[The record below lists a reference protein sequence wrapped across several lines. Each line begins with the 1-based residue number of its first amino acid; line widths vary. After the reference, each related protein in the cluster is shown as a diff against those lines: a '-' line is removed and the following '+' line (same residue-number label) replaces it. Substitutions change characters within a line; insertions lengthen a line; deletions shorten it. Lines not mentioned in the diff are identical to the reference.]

1 MHDFRSLTRSHVCLI
16 HIGGREIENAID
28 TTGAVV
34 HHIPRI
40 IQVRDQAFAFHVQNI
55 LVVIDVSG
63 FGGDF
68 QPFVDGMDLAHT
80 LEVHHQHAGLEVA
93 VRIVHMQLLAHI
105 FGSFTVFHIE
115 ITDEVDI
122 GHSGNRIIPKF
133 NIEQFGDIAIDHQ
146 IAIQIQQLRIERQ
159 RLLDDETVIRF
170 DADMRIAGGEIEASQ
185 VTAHI
190 EEADHGIWEPF
201 EKLTYVLL
209 VLVGDIPFQ
218 YDHII

>member
-55 LVVIDVSG
+55 LVVINVSG

-93 VRIVHMQLLAHI
+93 VRIAHMQLLAHVSGP
-105 FGSFTVFHIE
+105 FAVFHIE
-115 ITDEVDI
+115 IADEVDI
-122 GHSGNRIIPKF
+122 RHGGNRIIPKF

>member
-1 MHDFRSLTRSHVCLI
+1 
-16 HIGGREIENAID
+16 
-28 TTGAVV
+28 
-34 HHIPRI
+34 
-40 IQVRDQAFAFHVQNI
+40 
-55 LVVIDVSG
+55 
-63 FGGDF
+63 
-68 QPFVDGMDLAHT
+68 MDLAHT
-80 LEVHHQHAGLEVA
+80 VEVHHQHAGLEVA
-93 VRIVHMQLLAHI
+93 VRIAHMQLLAHVS
-105 FGSFTVFHIE
+105 GPFTVFHIE

-122 GHSGNRIIPKF
+122 RHSGNRIIPKF